1 MFAASVRKW
10 GLLPFLIVS
19 LAGSFER
26 SAYADLVTTLT
37 VDTSLNKDGSTH
49 YQYDLANDPQSTLP
63 VADFLLT
70 IGSNAA
76 LTNIQ
81 GPANWDLDY
90 YQGSVTV
97 AWGASDIPYLV
108 PPGTDVMFSFDSVLP
123 PAFNAYSVTGLDA
136 SGDFGVN
143 SGSIKS
149 PGVAFAAVPEPTS
162 MIPLGIGMVT
172 LAGYTSYRRRCSNDH

>member
-1 MFAASVRKW
+1 LCIVSVRKL
-10 GLLPFLIVS
+10 GLFALICSV
-19 LAGSFER
+19 AGSLER
-26 SAYADLVTTLT
+26 AAYADLITTLT
-37 VDTSLNKDGSTH
+37 VSTSQNQDGSTH
-49 YQYDLANDPQSTLP
+49 YEYDLANAPQSTLP
-63 VADFLLT
+63 VAEFLLT

-90 YQGSVTV
+90 YQGSVAV

-108 PPGTDVMFSFDSVLP
+108 PPGTDVMFGFDSVLQ
-123 PAFNAYSVTGLDA
+123 PALNAYSVTGLDA

-143 SGSIKS
+143 SGSIES

-162 MIPLGIGMVT
+162 MIPLGIGMAT
-172 LAGYTSYRRRCSNDH
+172 LAAYTSYRRRSSDDH